1 MICHILGNQSRSY
14 QFLCMLIWNLKTKFI
29 FHSHDH
35 LHMVETVKT
44 KIIDKM
50 TVQSQLVGSDFVK
63 SFTNIQ
69 NSALNFFLAES
80 RSKSFDWKISPSRM
94 LWSKFKIQTL
104 IIIVDGVHQFN
115 CTNFGSSL
123 NQRTLSNTEELANK
137 NPTSK

>member
-1 MICHILGNQSRSY
+1 MFDHVTKHPDDLPHTWQSELELSVSLHAHLEPRKY
-14 QFLCMLIWNLKTKFI
+14 ARCNYIVFLFIIGHLKTKLI

-35 LHMVETVKT
+35 LHMVQTVKT

-69 NSALNFFLAES
+69 NSGLNFFLAES

-94 LWSKFKIQTL
+94 LWSKFKIQT
-104 IIIVDGVHQFN
+104 
-115 CTNFGSSL
+115 
-123 NQRTLSNTEELANK
+123 
-137 NPTSK
+137 